1 MLDSTPDFPRRA
13 RVQPRLAELIASE
26 LRVQI
31 LNGVHSTGLLPKQ
44 DDLVAT
50 FGVSAPPL
58 REALRILEGEGLI
71 TVRRGKVGGAVI
83 HRPDGGSVS
92 HAVGMALQGDQVRL
106 RDLGGSILSF
116 EPMCAQACA
125 DDVDVRELLEPVL
138 ELNLTQT
145 EESIGDGPTFT
156 HRARQFHDLVVAQ
169 TPLRTT
175 RLLVRS
181 LVAIWS
187 AQEEI
192 WAHEASELGQ
202 YPTEEAQKAVLE
214 AHRRIAEKIL
224 KGDGSGAERSART
237 HLAASQ
243 QSMLELFGDRI
254 VDASSARAVRG
265 LRDETAR
272 QSDNSRLYAGVDVP
286 AGRTWAS
293 SL

>member
-1 MLDSTPDFPRRA
+1 MLDSTADFPRRA

-26 LRVQI
+26 LREQI
-31 LNGVHSTGLLPKQ
+31 LNGVHSNGLLPKQ

-106 RDLGGSILSF
+106 RDLGGSILAF
-116 EPMCAQACA
+116 EPMCAAACA
-125 DDVDVRELLEPVL
+125 DDKAMREILRPAL
-138 ELNLTQT
+138 ELNLEQT
-145 EESIGDGPTFT
+145 KEALGDGPVFT

-202 YPTEEAQKAVLE
+202 YPVADAQKAVLA
-214 AHRRIAEKIL
+214 AHQKIAEKIL
-224 KGDGSGAERSART
+224 RGDGVGAQRTARS
-237 HLAASQ
+237 HLSASQ
-243 QSMLELFGDRI
+243 QSMLEQFGDRV

-272 QSDNSRLYAGVDVP
+272 QSDSSRLYAGVDGRS
-286 AGRTWAS
+286 GRTWVS